1 MAHKAAYSEVK
12 SLESLDTFLRSWWS
26 NTYNRPL
33 KDPLLQE
40 YNTYELLY
48 EFHDRKEREMAKD
61 YFLEL
66 ESDKIE
72 QEKEQ
77 ETLDWIEEEERK
89 EREEQQ
95 QQEAEQIKKDE
106 EWMLE
111 QLKKEHGSDFGDD
124 INIDFSE

>member
-1 MAHKAAYSEVK
+1 MARDVAYAEVK
-12 SLESLDTFLRSWWS
+12 SLESLDAFLKSWWS

-48 EFHDRKEREMAKD
+48 EFHERKERELAKD
-61 YFLEL
+61 FFLEL

-72 QEKEQ
+72 EEREQ
-77 ETLDWIEEEERK
+77 QTLDWIEEEERR
-89 EREEQQ
+89 EREQE
-95 QQEAEQIKKDE
+95 EAELKLKKDE

-111 QLKKEHGSDFGDD
+111 QLKKEHGDDFGDD